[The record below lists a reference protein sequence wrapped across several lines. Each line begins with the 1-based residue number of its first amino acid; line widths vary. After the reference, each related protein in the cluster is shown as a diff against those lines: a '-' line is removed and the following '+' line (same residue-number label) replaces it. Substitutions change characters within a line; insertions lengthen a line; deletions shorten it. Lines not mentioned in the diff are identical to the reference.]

1 MPDRRVQ
8 NTDNFLGDL
17 WRETSWPVRLGVFT
31 GIALGFIAGFVIDGN
46 LLMGPAFSIAMLLVV
61 MIGCLAGGFFV
72 GLFLGVIADFIVGAI
87 RGPEAKPVKK
97 RRRP

>member
-1 MPDRRVQ
+1 MPNSPVQ
-8 NTDNFLGDL
+8 NTDNFFGDI

-31 GIALGFIAGFVIDGN
+31 GLALGFIAGFVIDAN
-46 LLMGPAFSIAMLLVV
+46 LIMGPGFSIGMLIVV
-61 MIGCLAGGFFV
+61 MLGCLAGGFFV

-87 RGPEAKPVKK
+87 RGPQPKQVKK